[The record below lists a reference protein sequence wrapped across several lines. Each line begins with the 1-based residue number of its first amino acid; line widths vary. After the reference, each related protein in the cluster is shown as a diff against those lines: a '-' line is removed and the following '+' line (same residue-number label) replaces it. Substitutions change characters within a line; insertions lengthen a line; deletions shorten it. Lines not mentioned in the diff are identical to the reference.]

1 MNSHKTLDLSSR
13 FIFCRNRTVFPNRF
27 HDLRS
32 SNLFDPSYSEKIY
45 SPVGNY
51 KFVGTFPSKS
61 REWETWT
68 WSPRKSRN
76 RSCIGNEIP
85 GKGGGRGTV
94 GKRLETFPW
103 AAFVQDY
110 RIPGGFRIDQM
121 RKSRS
126 EERGNVCRTRAG
138 IY

>member
-1 MNSHKTLDLSSR
+1 MGGHGHGPPGSHEIVVASGTK
-13 FIFCRNRTVFPNRF
+13 FP
-27 HDLRS
+27 
-32 SNLFDPSYSEKIY
+32 EK
-45 SPVGNY
+45 VA
-51 KFVGTFPSKS
+51 
-61 REWETWT
+61 
-68 WSPRKSRN
+68 
-76 RSCIGNEIP
+76 
-85 GKGGGRGTV
+85 GGE
-94 GKRLETFPW
+94 RLENAWKRFPW